1 MPDELPAAVPLVA
14 LIAGVACGAALVNP
28 LVAIAALVV
37 CSLLSRRSLFLFAAL
52 GICLAL
58 HQVRIR
64 EAERSAFASLD
75 HAEFVAIDAPL
86 DRDWSDRDGSYTLR
100 VRRFEANGRAFGRPL
115 SMHARFEPPAIAM
128 RTSIHAEGFLRQ
140 NERGDYAL
148 TIKSPRLMHYS
159 GTLSRLDPERW
170 NRAAAMRIAPY
181 SDRYPTEV
189 ALTCAL
195 ALGRGERLSQS
206 SRDAFRRGGTYHLLV
221 FSGMQIAIA
230 AAAIALLLRWLHA
243 PRACDALL
251 LAFAIIAPLFIGAEA
266 SVSRASIAI
275 GLYALS
281 RILRRPTSIPNLWC
295 VAALIRLIAVPGDL
309 TDAAFQLTYAG
320 AGALIFIAKPFA
332 TNRARWMV
340 YAAAAELAITP
351 LTLFHF
357 HQFALG
363 GSLAT
368 LLLTPLISL
377 MLMLGAAVCVVPGG
391 RLFAAIGVLNAL
403 CDAVNDVSAS
413 CSGIF
418 NAPPLASLVIGSG
431 VSLLAL
437 AAARGRT
444 RALLIAAGLAIPTI
458 AALCLRFPS
467 SPRLIA
473 FDVGQGDAIAITS
486 GDHAIL
492 IDGGPSDARLLPQL
506 ADHGIR
512 HLDAVFLTHAHPD
525 HCGGLP
531 SLLDRM
537 RVDSLWISPRR
548 FTGDC
553 AQRLLPAS
561 TPIHL
566 VRDRD
571 SANFGGIRIEAHA
584 VPHTFRRSPEN
595 NSSVVL
601 RVQVERRRLL
611 LTGDI
616 EKEAERWLIERALRA
631 EIMKV
636 AHHGSRSSTTPE
648 FLDTVQPRVAIISC
662 GRENLFGHPH
672 RETLET
678 LESRKIRIR
687 RTDLDGSIEIPM
699 TGSARSPEN

>member
-1 MPDELPAAVPLVA
+1 
-14 LIAGVACGAALVNP
+14 
-28 LVAIAALVV
+28 
-37 CSLLSRRSLFLFAAL
+37 
-52 GICLAL
+52 
-58 HQVRIR
+58 
-64 EAERSAFASLD
+64 
-75 HAEFVAIDAPL
+75 
-86 DRDWSDRDGSYTLR
+86 
-100 VRRFEANGRAFGRPL
+100 
-115 SMHARFEPPAIAM
+115 
-128 RTSIHAEGFLRQ
+128 
-140 NERGDYAL
+140 
-148 TIKSPRLMHYS
+148 
-159 GTLSRLDPERW
+159 
-170 NRAAAMRIAPY
+170 
-181 SDRYPTEV
+181 
-189 ALTCAL
+189 
-195 ALGRGERLSQS
+195 
-206 SRDAFRRGGTYHLLV
+206 
-221 FSGMQIAIA
+221 IAIA

-243 PRACDALL
+243 PRACDALR

-391 RLFAAIGVLNAL
+391 RLFAAIGIL
-403 CDAVNDVSAS
+403 
-413 CSGIF
+413 

-548 FTGDC
+548 ITGDC

-636 AHHGSRSSTTPE
+636 AHHGSRSST
-648 FLDTVQPRVAIISC
+648 
-662 GRENLFGHPH
+662 
-672 RETLET
+672 
-678 LESRKIRIR
+678 
-687 RTDLDGSIEIPM
+687 
-699 TGSARSPEN
+699 